1 MKKHLKKISYV
12 CMIISMLLFS
22 VSIYMNYQI
31 DKQINEERFFVLEN
45 TYIGEYDIS
54 RTNLSELK
62 DTILEI
68 EDDILSQKITI
79 LVNDNEYD
87 FSLKEVGIIINK
99 KELEKMIMDYEND
112 TDYFSRYNNISSGEY
127 EKKSF
132 DYRYDVDQLVMYNFL
147 LELSKKTDIKAKK
160 GKLSMNSNKELTY
173 INEVVGFS
181 LDIKKSFEILKNN
194 FSNTNFSKQIELIG
208 TDVYENDKLKLINK
222 KISSFSTSYDTSLR
236 RKYNLETAAGYIN
249 GTILYPGDTFSF
261 FSKAAPFNKPG
272 YVYYDGVLANGVCQV
287 ATTLYNAQLLAGL
300 KTVTR
305 YNHGKLPPYVKG
317 GLDATVAQ
325 VKTYITDYKFQNN
338 FKYPVYISA
347 YTKNGKVIVDIW
359 SNENATNG
367 IVYKTESVKIGY
379 LSFSAY
385 RYGYKDG
392 KQVSKEYLG
401 NSYYYQ

>member
-79 LVNDNEYD
+79 LVNDKEYD

-181 LDIKKSFEILKNN
+181 LDIEKSFEILKKN

-305 YNHGKLPPYVKG
+305 YNHGKLPSYVKG

-347 YTKNGKVIVDIW
+347 YTKNGKVVVDIW